1 MKTKEAL
8 SWWCSSSRGSSSSI
22 STWVFAAASRHPNT
36 NPDQCDQIGRFLHKF
51 FLATNCSI
59 KIARIF
65 WWHFGLFLIMS
76 LWCKKCVATVW
87 AFFISSSGHTW
98 HLKVNNVP
106 TYLPTWL
113 LDHLFFLLLAQDIY
127 TQVGTRPYFLSL
139 SFYQANTLSME
150 LFSSRRWRLYRPKQK
165 AVVFMLNL
173 KTFYNKHMALFHRC
187 LTVGSILLVKSSMHY
202 LSLSLS
208 RK

>member
-1 MKTKEAL
+1 MMQQQQRQQQQHQHLSLRRCVEAPEHK
-8 SWWCSSSRGSSSSI
+8 SRPV
-22 STWVFAAASRHPNT
+22 W
-36 NPDQCDQIGRFLHKF
+36 PDWAIFTQVLLGNKLFH
-51 FLATNCSI
+51 

-127 TQVGTRPYFLSL
+127 TQVGTNPYFLSL

-173 KTFYNKHMALFHRC
+173 KTFYNKHVALFHRC
-187 LTVGSILLVKSSMHY
+187 LTVGSILLVNSSMHY
-202 LSLSLS
+202 LSLS